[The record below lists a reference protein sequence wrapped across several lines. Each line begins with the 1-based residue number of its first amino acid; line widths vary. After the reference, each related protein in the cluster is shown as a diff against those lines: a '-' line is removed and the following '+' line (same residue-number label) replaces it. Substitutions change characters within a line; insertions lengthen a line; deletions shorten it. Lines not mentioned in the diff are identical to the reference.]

1 MRVSRME
8 LAAMSHEERMATLA
22 KLAHPAK
29 AARAPKSS
37 PFTFVINLLNSI
49 LTRPVRRVS
58 R

>member
-8 LAAMSHEERMATLA
+8 LAAMSHEERMAALA

-29 AARAPKSS
+29 AARAPKPS
-37 PFTFVINLLNSI
+37 PFTFVINLFNSVFS
-49 LTRPVRRVS
+49 RPVRRVS